1 MKLVNTKST
10 NVDNLNK
17 IKRSV
22 ILLMSIILIIT
33 FVSGCINPMRQ
44 VPVMKINI
52 TYTEREG
59 IVEADAHSFT
69 QDNVSYLDRPKRT
82 QAESF
87 PAIIGRATI
96 VKKITSDNAMFNGT
110 TVGPWEALPYKGNG
124 SYSFYVGFSE
134 GNYPETGDTIHISVM
149 VVDKTGQRIGYIVE
163 DSTWK

>member
-1 MKLVNTKST
+1 MKLINMEI
-10 NVDNLNK
+10 DGLNK
-17 IKRSV
+17 IRK
-22 ILLMSIILIIT
+22 IIALLIFSILITT
-33 FVSGCINPMRQ
+33 FLSGCINPMRQ

-87 PAIIGRATI
+87 PAIIGRATT
-96 VKKITSDNAMFNGT
+96 VKKIASDNAAFNGT

-124 SYSFYVGFSE
+124 SYSFYVGFTD
-134 GNYPETGDTIHISVM
+134 GNYPESGDTIHISVM

-163 DSTWK
+163 DTTWK